1 MAVNACD
8 IDFKSAAWGLRNGWG
23 FQDSVKLQEQRM
35 KNRGWRR
42 MSFESQLNIA
52 VIRWTLLPLLHFHPA
67 FKSYISWTHGSY
79 LMACDRFLL
88 PHFCQIGWVLS
99 WPWMSWLPRWRP
111 EVCEVC
117 LCDVACTVPVKL
129 QTLRHIFPELGHLS
143 EILKWLPLHGLEA
156 TQKQSLP
163 LPVRGVLRQQR
174 DMDSSGWRDARIY
187 SKMSLKMSHARPD
200 VYCLDCFASVCWTTP
215 PAGSGK
221 EMRGSRSSWLMWLV
235 KRVSKICANHSKPE
249 R

>member
-1 MAVNACD
+1 MALNACD
-8 IDFKSAAWGLRNGWG
+8 IDFKSAAWGLR
-23 FQDSVKLQEQRM
+23 KEQRM
-35 KNRGWRR
+35 KNRGFIGGWVLGA
-42 MSFESQLNIA
+42 S
-52 VIRWTLLPLLHFHPA
+52 WTLLLLGELYDLCCTFIPPLSHTSLELMQAIWWHVIGSFYH
-67 FKSYISWTHGSY
+67 ISVRLAGSCHD
-79 LMACDRFLL
+79 L
-88 PHFCQIGWVLS
+88 GWVDYLIGG
-99 WPWMSWLPRWRP
+99 LKCVKC
-111 EVCEVC
+111 VCVIWH
-117 LCDVACTVPVKL
+117 APVKL
-129 QTLRHIFPELGHLS
+129 QTLRNIFPELGHLS

-174 DMDSSGWRDARIY
+174 HMDSSGWRDARIY
-187 SKMSLKMSHARPD
+187 SKMSLKMSNARPD